1 METLTGILRG
11 LLALAVFLGIGYL
24 ISNNKKRINY
34 SQIVWALV
42 LQIVFAILVLKVPG
56 VSNGFS
62 WVAKGFNELLKVS
75 DSGAEFLFGKLI
87 DPSQSWGYLFAFKV
101 LPTIVFFSALMSLL
115 YYLGVMQKIVY
126 VFAWVM
132 KKTMKLSG
140 AESLAAA
147 ANIFVGQTEAPL
159 VVKPYIDKM
168 TKSEIL
174 ALMSGGMA
182 TIAGAVLATYIGFLG
197 DNWAIVNPGVTPDE
211 ARIMFATHLL
221 CASVISAPAALM
233 FAKLIIPETEKVN
246 EDMEISKDKTGKNI
260 LDAISNGTTQ
270 GVKLAVNVGAML
282 LVFTALIY
290 GVNLGLGWIGGFGNI
305 NEAIAA
311 LSANRFDQLS
321 LQFLLGYALAPV
333 AWLMGVPSED
343 ITLVGML
350 LGEKTILNEFYA
362 YSSFADL
369 LKSGM
374 LTNERS
380 IFITTYALCG
390 FANFASIGIQIGGIG
405 VLAPQKRVL
414 LSELGIKAL
423 IAGTLACFMTAAI
436 AAMIL

>member
-1 METLTGILRG
+1 MESLTGILRG

-24 ISNNKKRINY
+24 ISNNKKKINFK
-34 SQIVWALV
+34 QIGWALI
-42 LQIVFAILVLKVPG
+42 LQLLFAVLVLKVPG
-56 VSNGFS
+56 VSTVFS
-62 WVAKGFNELLKVS
+62 WLAEGFNEVLKVS
-75 DSGAEFLFGKLI
+75 DSGADFLFGKLI

-126 VFAWVM
+126 GFAWIM

-197 DNWAIVNPGVTPDE
+197 DNWALVNPSLSPDE

-282 LVFTALIY
+282 LVFTAIIY
-290 GVNLGLGWIGGFGNI
+290 GVNLLLGWVGSFGNI
-305 NEAIAA
+305 NESIAA
-311 LSANRFDQLS
+311 LSENRFDQLS
-321 LQFLLGYALAPV
+321 LQFVLGYVLAPV
-333 AWLMGVPSED
+333 AWLMGVASED
-343 ITLVGML
+343 VTLVGML

-369 LKSGM
+369 LREGK
-374 LTNERS
+374 LTNEKS
-380 IFITTYALCG
+380 IFIATYALCG

-405 VLAPQKRVL
+405 VLAPNRRVL